1 MASLSGV
8 QRRKGLPVD
17 YHKRSLAGHTLHPET
32 LMMGFGYDPALSEGS
47 VKVPIFQTS
56 TFVFRSAQHGKDFFE
71 LVAGLRDLR
80 EGERPGLI
88 YSRFNNPDL
97 EILEDR
103 LTVWEGAEAALVFAS
118 GMAAIATTLL
128 SVARPGDTVFFN
140 APIYGGTE
148 TLLMKVLPQFGIA
161 GVEFAANAGPEE
173 IEARLKHAVA
183 TLPEGGR
190 IAAFMLETP
199 ANPTNDLVDIAHCA
213 KLAESLAGQR
223 GGKPAVIVDNT
234 FLGPLWQHPLDHGAD
249 LVIYSLTKYVGG
261 HSDVVAGAVLG
272 TKAAL
277 KPIRSMRS
285 GLGTMSDP
293 HTGWLLMR
301 SLETLE
307 LRMTRAGE
315 NAAKVATFLADHPA
329 IERVGFLGHLPTS
342 GHQAEIYARQ
352 CTGPGST
359 ISVYVKGGEP
369 EAFRFLDRLTLIKLA
384 VSLGGTESLASH
396 PAGMTHI
403 AVPEERKKR
412 FGLLPNLV
420 RISVGLEHPDDLI
433 ADLRNALAS

>member
-1 MASLSGV
+1 M
-8 QRRKGLPVD
+8 D
-17 YHKRSLAGHTLHPET
+17 HHKRTIAGHTLHPET

-56 TFVFRSAQHGKDFFE
+56 TFVFRSAQHGKEFFE
-71 LVAGLRDLR
+71 LVTGQRDLR
-80 EGERPGLI
+80 EGEQPGLI
-88 YSRFNNPDL
+88 YSRFNNPNL
-97 EILEDR
+97 EILEER

-161 GVEFAANAGPEE
+161 GVEFAANADAPE
-173 IEARLKHAVA
+173 IEARLAEAVA
-183 TLPEGGR
+183 ALPEGGR
-190 IAAFMLETP
+190 IAAFMIETP

-213 KLAESLAGQR
+213 KIAATLEGQR
-223 GGKPAVIVDNT
+223 GGRPAVIVDNT
-234 FLGPLWQHPLDHGAD
+234 FLGPIWQRPLDHGAD
-249 LVIYSLTKYVGG
+249 MVIYSLTKYVGG
-261 HSDVVAGAVLG
+261 HSDLVAGAVLG

-277 KPIRSMRS
+277 RPIRSMRS

-315 NAAKVATFLADHPA
+315 NSAKVADYLLGHPG
-329 IERVGFLGHLPTS
+329 IERVGYLGHLKPGTR
-342 GHQAEIYARQ
+342 QEEIFARQ
-352 CTGPGST
+352 CSGAGST
-359 ISVYVKGGEP
+359 ISVYVKGGEA
-369 EAFRFLDRLTLIKLA
+369 EAFRFLDRLVLIKLA

-396 PAGMTHI
+396 PAAMTHL
-403 AVPEERKKR
+403 AVPEARKKR

-420 RISVGLEHPDDLI
+420 RISVGVENPDDLI
-433 ADLRNALAS
+433 ADLRQALEE

>member
-1 MASLSGV
+1 MNHHN
-8 QRRKGLPVD
+8 RT
-17 YHKRSLAGHTLHPET
+17 LAGHVLHPET

-80 EGERPGLI
+80 EGEQPGLI

-103 LTVWEGAEAALVFAS
+103 LCVWDSAEAALVFAS
-118 GMAAIATTLL
+118 GMAAISTTLL
-128 SVARPGDTVFFN
+128 AVAKPGEIIFYN

-148 TLLMKVLPQFGIA
+148 TLLMKVLPKLGIQ
-161 GVEFAANAGPEE
+161 GIEFPANASPEE
-173 IEARLKHAVA
+173 IEKSLKEAQTH
-183 TLPEGGR
+183 GR
-190 IAAFMLETP
+190 IAAIMIETP
-199 ANPTNDLVDIAHCA
+199 VNPTNDLVDIAHCA
-213 KLAESLAGQR
+213 KMSESLASQP
-223 GGKPAVIVDNT
+223 GGRPPVIVDNT
-234 FLGPLWQHPLDHGAD
+234 FLGPLWQTPLQHGAD
-249 LVIYSLTKYVGG
+249 MVIYSLTKYVGG
-261 HSDVVAGAVLG
+261 HSDLVAGAVLG

-285 GLGTMSDP
+285 AFGTMSDP

-315 NAAKVATFLADHPA
+315 NAAKVAGFLANHPS
-329 IERVGFLGHLPTS
+329 IERVSFLGHLEPGS
-342 GHQAEIYARQ
+342 KDAEIYARQ
-352 CTGPGST
+352 CSGPGST
-359 ISVYVKGGEP
+359 MSVYIKGGEA
-369 EAFRFLDRLTLIKLA
+369 EAFAFLDRLTLIKLA

-396 PAGMTHI
+396 PAAMTHI
-403 AVPEERKKR
+403 AVPEARKQK
-412 FGLLPNLV
+412 FGVLPNLV
-420 RISVGLEHPDDLI
+420 RLSVGIENPDDLI
-433 ADLRNALAS
+433 ADLRNALS

>member
-1 MASLSGV
+1 MNH
-8 QRRKGLPVD
+8 
-17 YHKRSLAGHTLHPET
+17 HKRTLAGQVLHPET

-56 TFVFRSAQHGKDFFE
+56 TFVFRSAQHGKEFFE
-71 LVAGLRDLR
+71 LVAGLRELR
-80 EGERPGLI
+80 ENETPGLI

-103 LTVWEGAEAALVFAS
+103 LTVWDGAEAALVFAS

-128 SVARPGDTVFFN
+128 SVARPGDVVFYN

-148 TLLMKVLPQFGIA
+148 TLLMKVLPQFGIQ
-161 GVEFAANAGPEE
+161 GFEFAGNLEPEQ
-173 IEARLKHAVA
+173 IAARLAEARAAVK
-183 TLPEGGR
+183 PGGR
-190 IAAFMLETP
+190 IAAFMIETP

-213 KLAESLAGQR
+213 ALSATLADQP
-223 GGKPAVIVDNT
+223 GGRPPVIVDNT
-234 FLGPLWQHPLDHGAD
+234 FLGPLWQSPLAHGAD
-249 LVIYSLTKYVGG
+249 MVIYSLTKYVGG

-272 TKAAL
+272 ARTAL

-285 GLGTMSDP
+285 ALGTMSDP

-315 NAAKVATFLADHPA
+315 NAAKVASFLANHPA
-329 IERVGFLGHLPTS
+329 IAHVGFLGHLAPGS
-342 GHQAEIYARQ
+342 READLYARQ
-352 CTGPGST
+352 CSGPGST
-359 ISVYVKGGEP
+359 ISVYVKGGER
-369 EAFRFLDRLTLIKLA
+369 EAFEFLDRLTLIKLA

-396 PAGMTHI
+396 PAAMTHI
-403 AVPEERKKR
+403 AVPPERKKK
-412 FGLLPNLV
+412 FGLLDNLV
-420 RISVGLEHPDDLI
+420 RISIGVEHADDLI
-433 ADLRNALAS
+433 ADLRHALS

>member
-1 MASLSGV
+1 M
-8 QRRKGLPVD
+8 D
-17 YHKRSLAGHTLHPET
+17 HHKRKLDGHTLHPET

-56 TFVFRSAQHGKDFFE
+56 TFVFRSAQHGKEFFE

-80 EGERPGLI
+80 EGEQPGLI

-148 TLLMKVLPQFGIA
+148 TLLMKMLPQFGIA
-161 GVEFAANAGPEE
+161 GFEFAANAEPAE
-173 IEARLKHAVA
+173 IEARLAEAVA
-183 TLPEGGR
+183 ALPPGGR
-190 IAAFMLETP
+190 IAAFMIETP
-199 ANPTNDLVDIAHCA
+199 ANPTNSLVDIAHCA
-213 KLAESLAGQR
+213 KLAAGLANQR

-234 FLGPLWQHPLDHGAD
+234 FLGPIWQRPLDHGAD
-249 LVIYSLTKYVGG
+249 LVIYSLTKYIGG
-261 HSDVVAGAVLG
+261 HSDLVAGAVLG

-277 KPIRSMRS
+277 RPIRSMRS

-315 NAAKVATFLADHPA
+315 NAAKVANYLITHPN
-329 IERVGFLGHLPTS
+329 IERIGYLGHLKDGTRES
-342 GHQAEIYARQ
+342 ELFARQ
-352 CTGPGST
+352 CSGAGST
-359 ISVYVKGGEP
+359 ISVYVKGGEA
-369 EAFRFLDRLTLIKLA
+369 EAFRFLDKLVLIKLA

-396 PAGMTHI
+396 PAAMTHI
-403 AVPEERKKR
+403 AVPEARKKK

-420 RISVGLEHPDDLI
+420 RISVGVEHPDDLI
-433 ADLRNALAS
+433 ADLRQALEA

>member
-1 MASLSGV
+1 MN
-8 QRRKGLPVD
+8 
-17 YHKRSLAGHTLHPET
+17 YHKRTLAGQNLHPET

-56 TFVFRSAQHGKDFFE
+56 TFVFRSAQHGKEFFE
-71 LVAGLRDLR
+71 LVAGLREPRTD
-80 EGERPGLI
+80 ETPGLI

-103 LTVWEGAEAALVFAS
+103 LTVWDGAEAALVFAS

-128 SVARPGDTVFFN
+128 SVARPGDVVFFN

-148 TLLMKVLPQFGIA
+148 TLLMKVLPQFGIQ
-161 GVEFAANAGPEE
+161 GFEFAGNLEPEQ
-173 IEARLKHAVA
+173 IAARLREARAAVK
-183 TLPEGGR
+183 PGGR

-199 ANPTNDLVDIAHCA
+199 ANPTNDLVDIGFCA
-213 KLAESLAGQR
+213 ELAKSLADQP
-223 GGKPAVIVDNT
+223 GGPPAVIVDNT
-234 FLGPLWQHPLDHGAD
+234 FLGPLWQSPLSHGAD
-249 LVIYSLTKYVGG
+249 MVIYSLTKYVGG

-272 TKAAL
+272 SRRAL

-285 GLGTMSDP
+285 ALGTMSDP

-315 NAAKVATFLADHPA
+315 NAARVAEFLAGHPG
-329 IERVGFLGHLPTS
+329 IERVGFLGHLPS
-342 GHQAEIYARQ
+342 GSRAYDLYARQ
-352 CTGPGST
+352 CSGPGST
-359 ISVYVKGGEP
+359 ISVYVKGGEK
-369 EAFRFLDRLTLIKLA
+369 EAFEFLDRLSIIKLA

-396 PAGMTHI
+396 PAAMTHI
-403 AVPEERKKR
+403 AVPAERKKR
-412 FGLLPNLV
+412 FGLLDNLV
-420 RISVGLEHPDDLI
+420 RLSVGIEHPDDLI
-433 ADLRNALAS
+433 ADLRHALS

>member
-1 MASLSGV
+1 MNH
-8 QRRKGLPVD
+8 
-17 YHKRSLAGHTLHPET
+17 HKRVLAGHTLHPET

-56 TFVFRSAQHGKDFFE
+56 TFVFRSAQHGKEFFE
-71 LVAGLRDLR
+71 LVAGLRELR
-80 EGERPGLI
+80 EGEQPGLI

-103 LTVWEGAEAALVFAS
+103 LTVWDGAEAALVFAS

-128 SVARPGDTVFFN
+128 TVARPGDVIFYN

-148 TLLMKVLPQFGIA
+148 TLLMKVLPRFGIQ
-161 GVEFAANAGPEE
+161 GVEFAGSLEPEM
-173 IEARLKHAVA
+173 IAARLAEARAGLAPGA
-183 TLPEGGR
+183 R

-199 ANPTNDLVDIAHCA
+199 ANPTNDLIDIAHCA
-213 KLAESLAGQR
+213 ELAATLADQP
-223 GGKPAVIVDNT
+223 GGRPAVIVDNT
-234 FLGPLWQHPLDHGAD
+234 FLGPLWQSPLAHGAD

-272 TKAAL
+272 SHAAL

-285 GLGTMSDP
+285 AFGTMSDP

-315 NAAKVATFLADHPA
+315 NAGRVADFLAHHPS
-329 IERVGFLGHLPTS
+329 IERVGFLGHLPS
-342 GHQAEIYARQ
+342 GSRAAELYARQ
-352 CTGPGST
+352 CSGPGST
-359 ISVYVKGGEP
+359 ISVYVKGGEA
-369 EAFRFLDRLTLIKLA
+369 EAFAFLDRLTIIKLA

-396 PAGMTHI
+396 PAAMTHI
-403 AVPEERKKR
+403 GVPRERRQR
-412 FGLLPNLV
+412 FGLLDNLV
-420 RISVGLEHPDDLI
+420 RISVGVEHPDDLI
-433 ADLRNALAS
+433 ADLRHALS

>member
-1 MASLSGV
+1 MNH
-8 QRRKGLPVD
+8 
-17 YHKRSLAGHTLHPET
+17 HKRTLAGQVLHPET

-56 TFVFRSAQHGKDFFE
+56 TFVFRSAQHGKEFFE
-71 LVAGLRDLR
+71 LVAGLRELR
-80 EGERPGLI
+80 ENETPGLI

-103 LTVWEGAEAALVFAS
+103 LTVWDGAEAALVFAS

-128 SVARPGDTVFFN
+128 SVARPGDVVFYN

-148 TLLMKVLPQFGIA
+148 TLLMKVLPQFGIQ
-161 GVEFAANAGPEE
+161 GFEFAGNLDPAHIAERLA
-173 IEARLKHAVA
+173 EARASVK
-183 TLPEGGR
+183 PGGR
-190 IAAFMLETP
+190 IAAFMIETP

-213 KLAESLAGQR
+213 QLSASLADQP
-223 GGKPAVIVDNT
+223 GGRPMVIVDNT
-234 FLGPLWQHPLDHGAD
+234 FLGPLWQSPLAHGAD
-249 LVIYSLTKYVGG
+249 MVVYSLTKYVGG

-272 TKAAL
+272 SRKAL

-285 GLGTMSDP
+285 ALGTMSDP

-315 NAAKVATFLADHPA
+315 NAAKVADFLANHSS
-329 IERVGFLGHLPTS
+329 IEKVGFLGHLEPGS
-342 GHQAEIYARQ
+342 REYELYARQ
-352 CTGPGST
+352 CSGPGST
-359 ISVYVKGGEP
+359 ISVYVKGGER
-369 EAFRFLDRLTLIKLA
+369 EAFEFLDRLSLIKLA

-396 PAGMTHI
+396 PAAMTHI
-403 AVPEERKKR
+403 AVPPARKQK
-412 FGLLPNLV
+412 FGLLDNLV
-420 RISVGLEHPDDLI
+420 RISIGVEHPDDLI
-433 ADLRNALAS
+433 ADLRHALS

>member
-1 MASLSGV
+1 MNH
-8 QRRKGLPVD
+8 
-17 YHKRSLAGHTLHPET
+17 HKRTLGGQVLHPET

-56 TFVFRSAQHGKDFFE
+56 TFVFRSAQHGKEFFE
-71 LVAGLRDLR
+71 LVAGLRELR
-80 EGERPGLI
+80 ENESPGLI

-103 LTVWEGAEAALVFAS
+103 LTVWDGAETALVFAS

-128 SVARPGDTVFFN
+128 SVARPGDVVFFN

-148 TLLMKVLPQFGIA
+148 TLLMKVLPQFGIQ
-161 GVEFAANAGPEE
+161 GFEFAGNLEPEDVA
-173 IEARLKHAVA
+173 ARLKEAQAAVK
-183 TLPEGGR
+183 PGGR
-190 IAAFMLETP
+190 IAAFMIETP
-199 ANPTNDLVDIAHCA
+199 ANPTNDLIDIAYCA
-213 KLAESLAGQR
+213 ELAATLENQP

-234 FLGPLWQHPLDHGAD
+234 FLGPLWQSPLNHGAD
-249 LVIYSLTKYVGG
+249 MVIYSLTKYVGG

-272 TKAAL
+272 SRKAL

-285 GLGTMSDP
+285 ALGTMSDP

-315 NAAKVATFLADHPA
+315 NAGKVADFLANHPS
-329 IERVGFLGHLPTS
+329 IERVGFLGHLAHGS
-342 GHQAEIYARQ
+342 REYDLYARQ
-352 CTGPGST
+352 CSGPGST
-359 ISVYVKGGEP
+359 ISVYVKGGEK
-369 EAFRFLDRLTLIKLA
+369 EAFEFLDRLTLIKLA

-396 PAGMTHI
+396 PAAMTHI
-403 AVPEERKKR
+403 AVPAARKLK
-412 FGLLPNLV
+412 FGLLDNLV
-420 RISVGLEHPDDLI
+420 RISIGVEHPDDLI
-433 ADLRNALAS
+433 ADLRHALS

>member
-1 MASLSGV
+1 MNH
-8 QRRKGLPVD
+8 
-17 YHKRSLAGHTLHPET
+17 HKRVLAGQVLHPET

-56 TFVFRSAQHGKDFFE
+56 TFVFRSAQHGKEFFE
-71 LVAGLRDLR
+71 LVAGLRELR
-80 EGERPGLI
+80 EGEQPGLI

-103 LTVWEGAEAALVFAS
+103 LTVWDGAEAALVFAS

-128 SVARPGDTVFFN
+128 AVCKPGDVVFYN

-148 TLLMKVLPQFGIA
+148 TLLMKVFPRFGIQ
-161 GVEFAANAGPEE
+161 GVEFAGNLAPEE
-173 IEARLKHAVA
+173 VAARLAEARA
-183 TLPEGGR
+183 TLAPGAR

-213 KLAESLAGQR
+213 ALAASLSDQP

-234 FLGPLWQHPLDHGAD
+234 FLGPLWQSPLQHGAD
-249 LVIYSLTKYVGG
+249 MVIYSLTKYVGG
-261 HSDVVAGAVLG
+261 HSDLVAGAVLG
-272 TKAAL
+272 TRAAL

-285 GLGTMSDP
+285 ALGTMSDP

-315 NAAKVATFLADHPA
+315 NARKVAEFLGNHPA
-329 IERVGFLGHLPTS
+329 IEKVGFLGHLIPGS
-342 GHQAEIYARQ
+342 READLYGRQ
-352 CTGPGST
+352 CSGPGST
-359 ISVYVKGGEP
+359 ISVYVKGGEA
-369 EAFRFLDRLTLIKLA
+369 EAFAFLDRLTLVKLA

-396 PAGMTHI
+396 PAAMTHI
-403 AVPEERKKR
+403 AVPPERKRK
-412 FGLLPNLV
+412 FGLTDNLV
-420 RISVGLEHPDDLI
+420 RLSVGVEHPDDLI
-433 ADLRNALAS
+433 ADLRHALG

>member
-1 MASLSGV
+1 MNHHN
-8 QRRKGLPVD
+8 RT
-17 YHKRSLAGHTLHPET
+17 LAGHVLHPET

-80 EGERPGLI
+80 EGEQPGLI

-103 LTVWEGAEAALVFAS
+103 LCVWDSAEAALVFAS
-118 GMAAIATTLL
+118 GMAAISTTLL
-128 SVARPGDTVFFN
+128 AVAKPGEIIFYN

-148 TLLMKVLPQFGIA
+148 TLLMKVLPRLGIQ
-161 GVEFAANAGPEE
+161 GIEFPANASPEE
-173 IEARLKHAVA
+173 IEKSLKEAQTH
-183 TLPEGGR
+183 GR
-190 IAAFMLETP
+190 IAAIMIETP
-199 ANPTNDLVDIAHCA
+199 VNPTNDLVDIAHCA
-213 KLAESLAGQR
+213 KMSESLASQP
-223 GGKPAVIVDNT
+223 GGRPPVIVDNT
-234 FLGPLWQHPLDHGAD
+234 FLGPLWQTPLQHGAD
-249 LVIYSLTKYVGG
+249 MVIYSLTKYVGG
-261 HSDVVAGAVLG
+261 HSDLVAGAVLG

-285 GLGTMSDP
+285 AFGTMSDP

-315 NAAKVATFLADHPA
+315 NAAKVAGFLANHPS
-329 IERVGFLGHLPTS
+329 IERVSFLGHLEPGS
-342 GHQAEIYARQ
+342 KDAEIYARQ
-352 CTGPGST
+352 CSGPGST
-359 ISVYVKGGEP
+359 MSVYIKGGEA
-369 EAFRFLDRLTLIKLA
+369 EAFAFLDRLTLIKLA

-396 PAGMTHI
+396 PAAMTHI
-403 AVPEERKKR
+403 AVPEARKQK
-412 FGLLPNLV
+412 FGVLPNLV
-420 RISVGLEHPDDLI
+420 RLSVGIENPDDLI
-433 ADLRNALAS
+433 ADLRNALS

>member
-1 MASLSGV
+1 M
-8 QRRKGLPVD
+8 D
-17 YHKRSLAGHTLHPET
+17 YHKRHIAGHTLHPET

-71 LVAGLRDLR
+71 LVAGLRELR

-103 LTVWEGAEAALVFAS
+103 LTVWEGAESALVFAS
-118 GMAAIATTLL
+118 GMAAIATALL

-148 TLLMKVLPQFGIA
+148 TLLMKVLPQFGIQ
-161 GVEFAANAGPEE
+161 GVEFAANADAPE
-173 IEARLKHAVA
+173 IEARLAEAVA
-183 TLPEGGR
+183 GLKPGAR

-213 KLAESLAGQR
+213 AMSKSLAGQP
-223 GGKPAVIVDNT
+223 GGRPVVMVDNT
-234 FLGPLWQHPLDHGAD
+234 FLGPLWQRPLDHGAD
-249 LVIYSLTKYVGG
+249 MVIYSLTKYVGG
-261 HSDVVAGAVLG
+261 HSDLVAGAVLG
-272 TKAAL
+272 RTAAL

-285 GLGTMSDP
+285 ALGTMSDP

-307 LRMTRAGE
+307 LRMTRASE
-315 NAAKVATFLADHPA
+315 NAAKVADFLANHPG
-329 IERVGFLGHLPTS
+329 IERVGYLGHLAS
-342 GHQAEIYARQ
+342 GGREAEIYARQ
-352 CTGPGST
+352 CAGPGST

-396 PAGMTHI
+396 PAAMTHI
-403 AVPEERKKR
+403 AVPEARKKR

-420 RISVGLEHPDDLI
+420 RISVGIENPDDLI
-433 ADLRNALAS
+433 ADLRQALAA

>member
-1 MASLSGV
+1 M
-8 QRRKGLPVD
+8 D
-17 YHKRSLAGHTLHPET
+17 YHKRQIAGHTLAPET

-71 LVAGLRDLR
+71 LIAGLRELR

-103 LTVWEGAEAALVFAS
+103 LTVWENAESALVFAS
-118 GMAAIATTLL
+118 GMAAISTTLL
-128 SVARPGDTVFFN
+128 SVAKPGDTIFFN

-148 TLLMKVLPQFGIA
+148 TLLMKVLPRLGIN
-161 GVEFAANAGPEE
+161 GVEFAANADKPE
-173 IEARLKHAVA
+173 IEARLKEAVA
-183 TLPEGGR
+183 GLPPGGR
-190 IAAFMLETP
+190 IAALMIETP

-213 KLAESLAGQR
+213 EMSAGLAEQP
-223 GGKPAVIVDNT
+223 GGRPAVIVDNT
-234 FLGPLWQHPLDHGAD
+234 FLGPLWQRPLDHGAD
-249 LVIYSLTKYVGG
+249 MVIYSLTKYVGG
-261 HSDVVAGAVLG
+261 HSDLVAGAVLG
-272 TKAAL
+272 RAAAL

-307 LRMTRAGE
+307 LRMTRASQ
-315 NAAKVATFLADHPA
+315 NAAKVAGFLANHPG
-329 IERVGFLGHLPTS
+329 IERVGYLGHLAA
-342 GHQAEIYARQ
+342 GGREADIYRRQ
-352 CTGPGST
+352 CLGPGST
-359 ISVYVKGGEP
+359 ISVYVRGGEA
-369 EAFRFLDRLTLIKLA
+369 EAFRFLDRLVLVKLA

-396 PAGMTHI
+396 PAAMTHI
-403 AVPEERKKR
+403 AVPDERKKR
-412 FGLLPNLV
+412 FGLLANLV
-420 RISVGLEHPDDLI
+420 RISVGIENPDDLI
-433 ADLRNALAS
+433 ADLRQALET

>member
-1 MASLSGV
+1 M
-8 QRRKGLPVD
+8 D
-17 YHKRSLAGHTLHPET
+17 YHKRHIAGHTLAPET

-71 LVAGLRDLR
+71 LIAGLRDLR

-103 LTVWEGAEAALVFAS
+103 LTVWEGAESALVFAS

-128 SVARPGDTVFFN
+128 SVAKPGDTIFFN

-148 TLLMKVLPQFGIA
+148 TLLMKVLPRLGIN
-161 GVEFAANAGPEE
+161 GVEFAANAEKPE
-173 IEARLKHAVA
+173 IEQRLAEAVA
-183 TLPEGGR
+183 GLPAGGR

-213 KLAESLAGQR
+213 RLSAGLSEQP
-223 GGKPAVIVDNT
+223 GGRPAVIVDNT
-234 FLGPLWQHPLDHGAD
+234 FLGPLWQRPLDHGAD
-249 LVIYSLTKYVGG
+249 MVIYSLTKYVGG
-261 HSDVVAGAVLG
+261 HSDLVAGAVLG
-272 TKAAL
+272 LSAAL

-307 LRMTRAGE
+307 LRMTRASE
-315 NAAKVATFLADHPA
+315 NAAKVADFLANHPG
-329 IERVGFLGHLPTS
+329 IERIGYLGHLAV
-342 GHQAEIYARQ
+342 GGREAEIYSRQ
-352 CTGPGST
+352 CAGPGST
-359 ISVYVKGGEP
+359 LSVYVKGGEA
-369 EAFRFLDRLTLIKLA
+369 EAFRFLDRLVLIKLA

-396 PAGMTHI
+396 PAAMTHI
-403 AVPEERKKR
+403 AVPDDRKMR
-412 FGLLPNLV
+412 FGLFPNLV
-420 RISVGLEHPDDLI
+420 RISVGIENSDDLI
-433 ADLRNALAS
+433 ADLRQALEPN

>member
-1 MASLSGV
+1 M
-8 QRRKGLPVD
+8 D
-17 YHKRSLAGHTLHPET
+17 HHKRKLDGHTLHPET

-56 TFVFRSAQHGKDFFE
+56 TFVFRSAQHGKEFFE

-80 EGERPGLI
+80 EGEQTGLI

-148 TLLMKVLPQFGIA
+148 TLLMKMLPQFGIA
-161 GVEFAANAGPEE
+161 GFEFAANAEPAE
-173 IEARLKHAVA
+173 IEARLAEAVA
-183 TLPEGGR
+183 ALPPGGR
-190 IAAFMLETP
+190 IAAFMIETP
-199 ANPTNDLVDIAHCA
+199 ANPTNSLVDIAHCA
-213 KLAESLAGQR
+213 KLAAGLANQR

-234 FLGPLWQHPLDHGAD
+234 FLGPIWQRPLDHGAD
-249 LVIYSLTKYVGG
+249 LVIYSLTKYIGG
-261 HSDVVAGAVLG
+261 HSDLVAGAVLG

-277 KPIRSMRS
+277 RPIRSMRS

-315 NAAKVATFLADHPA
+315 NAAKVADYLITHPN
-329 IERVGFLGHLPTS
+329 IERIGYLGHLKDGTRES
-342 GHQAEIYARQ
+342 ELFARQ
-352 CTGPGST
+352 CSGAGST
-359 ISVYVKGGEP
+359 ISVYVKGGEA
-369 EAFRFLDRLTLIKLA
+369 EAFRFLDKLVLIKLA

-396 PAGMTHI
+396 PAAMTHI
-403 AVPEERKKR
+403 AVPEARKKK

-420 RISVGLEHPDDLI
+420 RISVGVEHPDDLI
-433 ADLRNALAS
+433 ADLRQALEA

>member
-1 MASLSGV
+1 M
-8 QRRKGLPVD
+8 D
-17 YHKRSLAGHTLHPET
+17 HHKRKLDGHTLHPET

-56 TFVFRSAQHGKDFFE
+56 TFVFRSAQHGKEFFE

-80 EGERPGLI
+80 EGEQPGLI

-148 TLLMKVLPQFGIA
+148 TLLMKMLPQFGIA
-161 GVEFAANAGPEE
+161 GFEFAANAEPAE
-173 IEARLKHAVA
+173 IEARLAEAVA
-183 TLPEGGR
+183 ALPPGGR
-190 IAAFMLETP
+190 IAAFMIETP
-199 ANPTNDLVDIAHCA
+199 ANPTNSLVDIAHCA
-213 KLAESLAGQR
+213 RLAASLAHQP

-234 FLGPLWQHPLDHGAD
+234 FLGPIWQRPLDHGAD
-249 LVIYSLTKYVGG
+249 LVIYSLTKYIGG
-261 HSDVVAGAVLG
+261 HSDLVAGAVLG

-277 KPIRSMRS
+277 RPIRSMRS

-315 NAAKVATFLADHPA
+315 NAAKVADYLITHPN
-329 IERVGFLGHLPTS
+329 IERIGYLGHLKDGTRES
-342 GHQAEIYARQ
+342 ELFARQ
-352 CTGPGST
+352 CSGAGST
-359 ISVYVKGGEP
+359 ISVYVKGGEA
-369 EAFRFLDRLTLIKLA
+369 EAFRFLDKLVLIKLA

-396 PAGMTHI
+396 PAAMTHI
-403 AVPEERKKR
+403 AVPEARKKK

-420 RISVGLEHPDDLI
+420 RISVGVEHPDDLI
-433 ADLRNALAS
+433 ADLRQALEA

>member
-1 MASLSGV
+1 MEWHKRKLSG
-8 QRRKGLPVD
+8 
-17 YHKRSLAGHTLHPET
+17 HELHPQT

-71 LVAGLRDLR
+71 LNAGLREPR
-80 EGERPGLI
+80 EGEQAGLI

-118 GMAAIATTLL
+118 GMAAISTTLL
-128 SVARPGDTVFFN
+128 SLARPGDTIFFS

-148 TLLMKVLPQFGIA
+148 TLMTKALARLGIA
-161 GVEFAANAGPEE
+161 AVEFAANADAAE
-173 IEARLKHAVA
+173 IEARLAEAVA
-183 TLPEGGR
+183 ALPEGGR

-199 ANPTNDLVDIAHCA
+199 ANPTNDLVDIAHA
-213 KLAESLAGQR
+213 ARMSAGLAGQP
-223 GGKPAVIVDNT
+223 GGRPAVIVDNT
-234 FLGPLWQHPLDHGAD
+234 FLGPIWQRPLDHGAD

-261 HSDVVAGAVLG
+261 HSDLVAGAVLG
-272 TKAAL
+272 SRAAL
-277 KPIRSMRS
+277 KPIRSLRS

-293 HTGWLLMR
+293 HTGWLIMR

-315 NAAKVATFLADHPA
+315 NAARVADFLAGHPGVD
-329 IERVGFLGHLPTS
+329 RVSFLGRLEA
-342 GHQAEIYARQ
+342 GGRAAEIYARQ
-352 CTGPGST
+352 CSGPGST
-359 ISVYVKGGEP
+359 LSVYLKGGEA
-369 EAFRFLDRLTLIKLA
+369 EAFRFLDRLKLIKLA

-396 PAGMTHI
+396 PAAMTHI
-403 AVPEERKKR
+403 AVPEARRRR
-412 FGLLPNLV
+412 FGLLDNLV
-420 RISVGLEHPDDLI
+420 RISVGIERAEDLI
-433 ADLRNALAS
+433 ADLDQALAG

>member
-1 MASLSGV
+1 M
-8 QRRKGLPVD
+8 D
-17 YHKRSLAGHTLHPET
+17 HHKRNLDGHTLHPET

-56 TFVFRSAQHGKDFFE
+56 TFVFRSAQHGKEFFE

-80 EGERPGLI
+80 EGEQPGLI

-148 TLLMKVLPQFGIA
+148 TLLMKMLPQFGIN
-161 GVEFAANAGPEE
+161 GFEFAANAEPAE
-173 IEARLKHAVA
+173 IEARLAEAVA
-183 TLPEGGR
+183 ALPPGGR
-190 IAAFMLETP
+190 IAAFMIETP
-199 ANPTNDLVDIAHCA
+199 ANPTNSLVDIAHCA
-213 KLAESLAGQR
+213 KLAAGLANQR

-234 FLGPLWQHPLDHGAD
+234 FLGPIWQRPLDHGAD
-249 LVIYSLTKYVGG
+249 LVIYSLTKYIGG
-261 HSDVVAGAVLG
+261 HSDLVAGAVLG

-277 KPIRSMRS
+277 RPIRSMRS

-315 NAAKVATFLADHPA
+315 NAAKVADYLITHPN
-329 IERVGFLGHLPTS
+329 IERIGYLGHLKDGTRES
-342 GHQAEIYARQ
+342 ELFARQ
-352 CTGPGST
+352 CSGAGST
-359 ISVYVKGGEP
+359 ISVYVKGGEA
-369 EAFRFLDRLTLIKLA
+369 EAFRFLDKLVLIKLA

-396 PAGMTHI
+396 PAAMTHI
-403 AVPEERKKR
+403 AVPEARKKK

-420 RISVGLEHPDDLI
+420 RISVGVEHPDDLI
-433 ADLRNALAS
+433 ADLRQALEA

>member
-1 MASLSGV
+1 M
-8 QRRKGLPVD
+8 D
-17 YHKRSLAGHTLHPET
+17 HHKRNLAGHVLHPET

-56 TFVFRSAQHGKDFFE
+56 TFVFRSAQHGKEFFE
-71 LVAGLRDLR
+71 LVAGLRELR
-80 EGERPGLI
+80 EGEQAGLI

-148 TLLMKVLPQFGIA
+148 TLLMRVLPQFGIR
-161 GVEFAANAGPEE
+161 GVEFAANAEPAE
-173 IEARLKHAVA
+173 IEARLAEA
-183 TLPEGGR
+183 REGGR
-190 IAAFMLETP
+190 IAAFMIETP

-213 KLAESLAGQR
+213 AMARAMADQP
-223 GGKPAVIVDNT
+223 GGRPLVMVDNT
-234 FLGPLWQHPLDHGAD
+234 FLGPLWQRPMDHGAD
-249 LVIYSLTKYVGG
+249 LVLYSLTKYVGG
-261 HSDVVAGAVLG
+261 HSDLVAGAVLG
-272 TKAAL
+272 SRAAL
-277 KPIRSMRS
+277 KPIRAMRS
-285 GLGTMSDP
+285 GLGTMTDP

-301 SLETLE
+301 SLETLD
-307 LRMTRAGE
+307 LRMSRAGE
-315 NAAKVATFLADHPA
+315 NAAKVAAYLRGHPA
-329 IERVGFLGHLPTS
+329 IERVGYLGFLADGS
-342 GHQAEIYARQ
+342 REAEIFSRQ
-352 CTGPGST
+352 CAGAGST
-359 ISVYVKGGEP
+359 LSVYVKGGEA
-369 EAFRFLDRLTLIKLA
+369 EAFRFLDRLRLVKLA

-396 PAGMTHI
+396 PAAMTHI

-420 RISVGLEHPDDLI
+420 RISVGIEHPDDLI
-433 ADLRNALAS
+433 ADLRQALEG

>member
-1 MASLSGV
+1 M
-8 QRRKGLPVD
+8 D
-17 YHKRSLAGHTLHPET
+17 YHKRHIAGHTLHPET

-80 EGERPGLI
+80 EGEKPGLI

-103 LTVWEGAEAALVFAS
+103 LTVWEGAESALVFAS
-118 GMAAIATTLL
+118 GMAAIATALL

-148 TLLMKVLPQFGIA
+148 TLLMKVLPQFGIQ
-161 GVEFAANAGPEE
+161 GVEFAANLDAPD
-173 IEARLKHAVA
+173 IEARLAEAVA
-183 TLPEGGR
+183 GLKPGAR

-199 ANPTNDLVDIAHCA
+199 ANPTNDLIDIAHCA
-213 KLAESLAGQR
+213 KMSASLAGQP
-223 GGKPAVIVDNT
+223 GGRPVVMVDNT
-234 FLGPLWQHPLDHGAD
+234 FLGPLWQRPLDHGAD
-249 LVIYSLTKYVGG
+249 MVIYSLTKYVGG
-261 HSDVVAGAVLG
+261 HSDLVAGAVLG
-272 TKAAL
+272 RTAAL

-307 LRMTRAGE
+307 LRMTRASE
-315 NAAKVATFLADHPA
+315 NAAKVADFLANHPG
-329 IERVGFLGHLPTS
+329 IERVGYLGHLPA
-342 GHQAEIYARQ
+342 GGREAEIYHRQ
-352 CTGPGST
+352 CAGPGST
-359 ISVYVKGGEP
+359 ISVYVRGGER
-369 EAFRFLDRLTLIKLA
+369 EAFAFLDRLTLIKLA

-420 RISVGLEHPDDLI
+420 RISVGIENPDDLI
-433 ADLRNALAS
+433 ADLRQALDA

>member
-1 MASLSGV
+1 MNH
-8 QRRKGLPVD
+8 
-17 YHKRSLAGHTLHPET
+17 HKRVLAGQTLHPET

-71 LVAGLRDLR
+71 LVAGLRELR
-80 EGERPGLI
+80 EGEQPGLI

-103 LTVWEGAEAALVFAS
+103 LTIWDGAEAALVFAS

-128 SVARPGDTVFFN
+128 SVARPGDVIFYN

-148 TLLMKVLPQFGIA
+148 TLLMKVLPRFGIQ
-161 GVEFAANAGPEE
+161 GVEFAGNLPPED
-173 IEARLKHAVA
+173 IAARLEEAQAHLAPGA
-183 TLPEGGR
+183 R

-213 KLAESLAGQR
+213 QLAATLSDQP
-223 GGKPAVIVDNT
+223 GGRPAVIVDNT
-234 FLGPLWQHPLDHGAD
+234 FLGPLWQSPLQHGAD
-249 LVIYSLTKYVGG
+249 MVIYSLTKYVGG

-272 TKAAL
+272 SMAAL
-277 KPIRSMRS
+277 RPIRSMRS
-285 GLGTMSDP
+285 ALGTMSDP

-315 NAAKVATFLADHPA
+315 NARRVADFLANHPS
-329 IERVGFLGHLPTS
+329 IERVGFLGHL
-342 GHQAEIYARQ
+342 QAGSREADLYGRQ
-352 CTGPGST
+352 CSGPGST
-359 ISVYVKGGEP
+359 ISVYVRGGEA
-369 EAFRFLDRLTLIKLA
+369 EAFAFLDRLSIIKLA

-396 PAGMTHI
+396 PAAMTHI
-403 AVPEERKKR
+403 AVPAERKRR
-412 FGLLPNLV
+412 FGLLDNLV
-420 RISVGLEHPDDLI
+420 RISVGVEHPDDLI
-433 ADLRNALAS
+433 ADLRQALE